1 MTKNNKIRFKKGDL
15 VKVIAGDD
23 KGRKGH
29 ILKVFPKT
37 GKVIVE
43 KVHMIKKHAKPTQQN
58 PQGGI
63 ITMEAPIEASNV
75 MLFNEKLNAV
85 SKPVYQIHEGHRIRV
100 CKKSGDEL

>member
-1 MTKNNKIRFKKGDL
+1 MVKNKMHFKKGDL

-23 KGRKGH
+23 RGKKGH

-37 GKVIVE
+37 GQVIVE
-43 KVHMIKKHAKPTQQN
+43 KIHMIKKHAKPTQQN

-63 ITMEAPIEASNV
+63 ITMEAPINASNV

-85 SKPVYQIHEGHRIRV
+85 SKPVYQIHEGRRIRV

>member
-1 MTKNNKIRFKKGDL
+1 MRFKKGDL
-15 VKVIAGDD
+15 VKVIAGDE

-29 ILKVFPKT
+29 ILKVLPKT

-63 ITMEAPIEASNV
+63 ITMEAPIDASNV

-85 SKPVYQIHEGHRIRV
+85 SKPVYQVREGHRIRV

>member
-1 MTKNNKIRFKKGDL
+1 MRFKKGDL
-15 VKVIAGDD
+15 VKVIAGDE

-63 ITMEAPIEASNV
+63 IVKEAAMSSSKV
-75 MLFNEKLNAV
+75 MLVCPA
-85 SKPVYQIHEGHRIRV
+85 
-100 CKKSGDEL
+100 CKKPTRIKKTAVAGGFARTCKKCGEVIDK

>member
-1 MTKNNKIRFKKGDL
+1 VAKNKMRFKKGDL
-15 VKVIAGDD
+15 VKVIAGDE

-63 ITMEAPIEASNV
+63 ITMEAPIDASNV

-85 SKPVYQIHEGHRIRV
+85 SKPVYQVREGRRIRV